1 MADKHLILVRHAK
14 SSWADPQLPD
24 HDRPL
29 NARGTR
35 NAPVMGARVQ
45 ALGVRAEA
53 LITSSAL
60 RARTTAEQ
68 FWDTQDPPPVE
79 FRVEPDL
86 YHANVATWLA
96 LMESLPDT
104 WNSVMAFG
112 HNPGLTEL
120 AADVW
125 GLPVTNVPTCGVLWL
140 TFTEPTWKKAAARQ
154 PRTALFDY
162 PKNPS
167 NHPEALR

>member
-14 SSWADPQLPD
+14 SSWADRQLTD

-29 NARGTR
+29 NTRGAR

-45 ALGVRAEA
+45 ALGIRVEG

-60 RARTTAEQ
+60 RARTTAEH
-68 FWDTQDPPPVE
+68 FLDALDPTPAKL
-79 FRVEPDL
+79 RVDSNL
-86 YHANVATWLA
+86 YHADVATWLA
-96 LMESLPDT
+96 FMESLPDT
-104 WNSVMAFG
+104 WSSVMAFG

-125 GLPVTNVPTCGVLWL
+125 NLPVKNVPTCGVLWL
-140 TFTEPTWKKAAARQ
+140 TFTGPTWKKAATKQ
-154 PRTALFDY
+154 PRAAAFDY

-167 NHPEALR
+167 NHPEALL

>member
-14 SSWADPQLPD
+14 SSWADRQLTD

-29 NARGTR
+29 NTRGAR

-45 ALGVRAEA
+45 ALGIRVEG

-60 RARTTAEQ
+60 RARTTAEH
-68 FWDTQDPPPVE
+68 FLDALDPTPAKL
-79 FRVEPDL
+79 RVESDL
-86 YHANVATWLA
+86 YHADVATWLA
-96 LMESLPDT
+96 FMETLPDT
-104 WNSVMAFG
+104 WSSVMAFG

-125 GLPVTNVPTCGVLWL
+125 NLPVNNVPTCGVLWL
-140 TFTEPTWKKAAARQ
+140 TFTGPTWKKAATKQ
-154 PRTALFDY
+154 PRAALFDY

-167 NHPEALR
+167 NHPEALL

>member
-29 NARGTR
+29 NARGVR

-45 ALGVRAEA
+45 ALGISAEG

-60 RARTTAEQ
+60 RARTTAEH
-68 FWDTQDPPPVE
+68 FLNALDPAPTE
-79 FRVEPDL
+79 LRVEPDL
-86 YHANVATWLA
+86 YHADVATWLA
-96 LMESLPDT
+96 FMESLPDT
-104 WNSVMAFG
+104 WSSVMAFG

-125 GLPVTNVPTCGVLWL
+125 DLPVTNVPTCGVLWL
-140 TFTEPTWKKAAARQ
+140 TFAGPTWKNAAAGQ

-167 NHPEALR
+167 NLPEALR